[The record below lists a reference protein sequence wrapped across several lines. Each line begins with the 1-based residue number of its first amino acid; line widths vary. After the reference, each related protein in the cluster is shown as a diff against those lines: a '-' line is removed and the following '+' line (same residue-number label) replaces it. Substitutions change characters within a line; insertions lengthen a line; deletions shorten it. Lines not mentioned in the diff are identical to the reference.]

1 VLILFLIWLYAGWMI
16 VLVGAQVAY
25 FHQHP
30 SAYQP
35 HLLWQQGT
43 MLFRERLALHVLLSL
58 ARRYLQGSGP
68 VRSNELAG
76 ELDIPVSLVEEEVDQ
91 LLQAGLLGR
100 VAQPEGLS
108 LLKPPELIAV
118 TEVLEA
124 IRGGGTEPG
133 AATPPAG
140 DPATEVLRRRDEAV
154 EQALAGQTLRTLTL
168 EQLPTSRPRRTPAS
182 A

>member
-1 VLILFLIWLYAGWMI
+1 MI
-16 VLVGAQVAY
+16 VLIGAQIAY

-30 SAYQP
+30 SAYRP

-43 MLFRERLALHVLLSL
+43 QIFRERLALDVLLSL
-58 ARRYLQGSGP
+58 TRRYLQGGGP
-68 VRSNELAG
+68 VRSSDLAA
-76 ELDIPVSLVEEEVDQ
+76 ELDVPLSLVEEEVDL

-124 IRGGGTEPG
+124 VRGGGSEH
-133 AATPPAG
+133 AAAPPASG
-140 DPATEVLRRRDEAV
+140 DPATEILRHRDEAV
-154 EQALAGQTLRTLTL
+154 EQALAGQTLRTLAL
-168 EQLPTSRPRRTPAS
+168 EQLPTARPRRTPAS